1 MAIGRPTKPLNVTP
15 PEKEKLSILARR
27 PKSAQA
33 IAMRARIVL
42 GCHDGLSNG
51 EVAKRL
57 RITGATVCKWRERFR
72 VERLEGLLDEPR
84 LGAPRSISD
93 ARVEEVIT
101 KTLESMPGNSTHW
114 STRLMAKKTGLSQT
128 AIVRIWRAF
137 GLQPHRVENFKF
149 SKDPQFVEKVR
160 DIVGLYL
167 NPPDRAIVLCVDEK
181 SQVQALNRTQ
191 PILPLA
197 PGVPARQSH
206 DYERHGVTSLF
217 AALDVAS
224 GVTISSCY
232 RRHRH
237 QEFLRFL
244 NDIDA
249 NIPGGF
255 DVHLVM
261 DNYGTHK
268 VNKVRTWLA
277 RHPRYHVHFTPTSG
291 SWLNLV
297 ERLFAEV
304 TERCVRRGSHTAVRA
319 LEKAMLDYLDQRN
332 RDPKPFV
339 WKADADLI
347 LGKVER
353 LSKRISD
360 SGH

>member
-1 MAIGRPTKPLNVTP
+1 MAIGRPTKPLNLTP
-15 PEKEKLSILARR
+15 EEKEKLVLLARR

-42 GCHDGLSNG
+42 GCDEGLRNG
-51 EVAKRL
+51 AVAKKL
-57 RITGATVCKWRERFR
+57 HITGATVCKWRERFR
-72 VERLEGLLDEPR
+72 VNRLEGLLDEPR
-84 LGAPRSISD
+84 PGAPRSITD
-93 ARVEEVIT
+93 AQVEQVVT
-101 KTLESMPGNSTHW
+101 QTLESMPDNSTHW
-114 STRLMAKKTGLSQT
+114 SSRLMAKKIGLSQT
-128 AIVRIWRAF
+128 AIVRIWHAF

-160 DIVGLYL
+160 DIVGLYM

-224 GVTISSCY
+224 GVTISNCY

-249 NIPGGF
+249 NLPSRF
-255 DVHLVM
+255 EVHLVM

-268 VNKVRTWLA
+268 VRKVKVWLT

-304 TERCVRRGSHTAVRA
+304 TQRCVRRGSHTAVRA
-319 LEKAMLDYLDQRN
+319 LEKAMLDYLDRRN

-339 WKADADLI
+339 WTADADLI
-347 LGKVER
+347 LGKVAR
-353 LSKRISD
+353 LSKRIYN
-360 SGH
+360 SGP